1 MKTARFVLVLA
12 LLGLWPAAQGVHAE
26 AGCDLAHITSV
37 TVTPDIEY
45 ANRDG
50 LGLLL
55 DLYEP
60 AGPAAEARPAI
71 VFAHGGGFREGSKCD
86 EGIVQMAVAFADMG
100 YVTVSIDY
108 RVDPDLGYE
117 ELIVGSL
124 AGQMPE
130 AMRNAQL
137 DMQAAVRW
145 VRANAEDLSV
155 APSKISAGGISAG
168 ASMALEAA
176 YNPEDDEDPGDSSV
190 AAAVSESGATDP
202 RRIEMGAPPVAM
214 FNGTHDTTA
223 PYPTAIMACGAATVL
238 QNVCELTTYLGAEH
252 SLADHRSEIIALS
265 ADFLCR
271 HGVGI
276 CLVSPS

>member
-1 MKTARFVLVLA
+1 MKTARLVVVVA
-12 LLGLWPAAQGVHAE
+12 LLGLWPAAQGARAE
-26 AGCDLAHITSV
+26 AGCDLAHITTV
-37 TVTPDIEY
+37 AVTPDIEY
-45 ANRDG
+45 VDRDG
-50 LGLLL
+50 LSLLL

-60 AGPAAEARPAI
+60 ATPATEPRPAI
-71 VFAHGGGFREGSKCD
+71 VFAHGGGFTGGSKCD
-86 EGIVQMAVAFADMG
+86 EGIVQMAVTFADMG

-108 RVDPDLGYE
+108 RVDPGLGYE

-145 VRANAEDLSV
+145 VRSNAEDLSV
-155 APSKISAGGISAG
+155 DPSTISAGGISAG

-176 YNPEDDEDPGDSSV
+176 FNPDDDEDPSDSSI
-190 AAAVSESGATDP
+190 AAAISESGATDP

-238 QNVCELTTYLGAEH
+238 QNVCELTTYPGAGH
-252 SLADHRSEIIALS
+252 SLADHRVDIIALS

-276 CLVSPS
+276 CLVSPY